1 MESLIETP
9 AQIIAQ
15 RAHRPW
21 PLPMRPWIMAQS
33 WCHLLF
39 AHWPIVPE
47 MIARLLPIGLEIDTF
62 DGQAWVGVVPFEIV
76 DFRARGL
83 PPLPPLRRF
92 VELNVRTY
100 VTVNGRPGV
109 WFFSLDA
116 NHRLAVEGARIGFS
130 LPYFMAE
137 MRCEVIDDQVHY
149 SDRRVDRRCA
159 SGQFEGRYR
168 PVSEVYQSVPGSL
181 EHWLTERY
189 CLYAASMNNTLY
201 RAEIQHRP
209 WPLQQAEAE
218 IQTNTVT
225 KAHGI
230 WLPRIAPLLHY
241 VERIDMVGWTPER
254 VTRKSTP

>member
-1 MESLIETP
+1 M
-9 AQIIAQ
+9 QIKSQI
-15 RAHRPW
+15 AHRPW
-21 PLPMRPWIMAQS
+21 PMPMRPWVMAQS

-39 AHWPIVPE
+39 AHWPLPPHI
-47 MIARLLPIGLEIDTF
+47 IARLLPSGLAVDTF

-76 DFRARGL
+76 DFRARAL

-100 VTVNGRPGV
+100 VIRDGKPGV

-130 LPYFMAE
+130 LPYFMAK
-137 MRCEVIDDQVHY
+137 MRCEVDGDRVQYADQRI
-149 SDRRVDRRCA
+149 DRRSSDGVFQ
-159 SGQFEGRYR
+159 SHYR
-168 PVSEVYQSVPGSL
+168 PVSPVYRSEPGTL
-181 EHWLTERY
+181 DHWLTERY

-201 RAEIQHRP
+201 RAEIHHAP

-218 IQTNTVT
+218 IQINTVT

-230 WLPRIAPLLHY
+230 WLPRIEPLLHY
-241 VERIDMVGWTPER
+241 VHRIDMIGWTPEK
-254 VTRKSTP
+254 VKTPTP